1 LTKRAN
7 ENERVLVLAPSRAD
21 ADLSAAILAEARLAC
36 RVCRDLAELAKE
48 LDAGVGAVLVTED
61 VFVSADAH
69 YFLDALRRQPPW
81 SDVPVLFLSG
91 AGADSVGAAWA
102 IELLG
107 NVTVLERPVRVTT
120 LISALRTAI
129 RARRRQ
135 YELRHQFLDLK
146 QAQASLLHQSE
157 RQRLLSEAAALLL
170 TSDDPYAMMRGLF
183 EKIAPHFA
191 LDAYFNFAVNERGDA
206 LQLESYAGISEDE
219 ASTIKRVEFGDT
231 ICGTVA
237 LKREA
242 MIVSRIQASETEEPR
257 WERRTGLRVYA
268 CHPLIANERLLGTLS
283 FASRQRDQLD
293 DQEVAF
299 LRTISHYVTTAYE
312 RVRLIR
318 ELKEGDRRKDEFL
331 ATLAHELR
339 NPLAPI
345 RNSLYVMRLA
355 AGDPSVLEQAHS
367 MMGRQLNQ
375 MVRLIDDLLDV
386 SRITR
391 GKLEL
396 RKERVELSAVINMAV
411 DTTRLFIESSGH
423 ALTITLPP
431 EPIYLDADPMR
442 LAQVFSNLLNNSAKY
457 MNRGGRI
464 WLSAVPNDREIVVS
478 VRDIGIGIPPEALP
492 TVFEM
497 FSQVEHALEK
507 SQGGLGIGLTLVKR
521 LVEMHGGSVEAF
533 SDGPGKGSEFV
544 TRLPVARRRSAV
556 RVAPAEVRA
565 KGDHFAYRILVADD
579 NRDAA
584 ESMSMMLRLM
594 GNEVRTVHDGAEAV
608 KEANDFRP
616 DVALIDIGMPRRN
629 GYDVA
634 RSIREHR
641 WGSGMLLVA
650 MTGWGQEEDK
660 RRAMEAGFDHHFTKP
675 VDPVALEQLMKD
687 MPARSAGRQSLAR

>member
-1 LTKRAN
+1 LTKRTS

-21 ADLSAAILAEARLAC
+21 AELSSTILADAGLPC
-36 RVCRDLAELAKE
+36 RVCRDLVELANE
-48 LDAGVGAVLVTED
+48 LDAGAGAVLVTED
-61 VFVSADAH
+61 VFVAADAH
-69 YFLDALRRQPPW
+69 HFLDALRRQPPW
-81 SDVPVLFLSG
+81 SDIPVLFLSG

-135 YELRHQFLDLK
+135 YELRYQFVDLK
-146 QAQASLLHQSE
+146 QAQASLLRQGE
-157 RQRLLSEAAALLL
+157 RQRLLTEAAAVLL
-170 TSDDPYAMMRGLF
+170 TSDDPDTMMRVLF

-206 LQLESYAGISEDE
+206 LQLESYAGITDDE
-219 ASTIKRVEFGDT
+219 ACEIKRVEFGDS
-231 ICGTVA
+231 ICGSVA
-237 LKREA
+237 LNREA
-242 MIVSRIQASETEEPR
+242 MIVSRVQSSEAPQLQ
-257 WERRTGLRVYA
+257 WEKRFGLRVYA
-268 CHPLIANERLLGTLS
+268 CHPLIAEDRLLGTLS
-283 FASRQRDQLD
+283 FASRQRDQFD
-293 DQEVAF
+293 DDEVAV
-299 LRTISHYVTTAYE
+299 LRTISHYVMVAYE
-312 RVRLIR
+312 RIRLIR

-345 RNSLYVMRLA
+345 RNSLHVMRLA
-355 AGDPSVLEQAHS
+355 GGDQGVLEQAHS
-367 MMGRQLNQ
+367 MMARQLSQ

-391 GKLEL
+391 GKLDL
-396 RKERVELSAVINMAV
+396 RKERVELASVINMAV
-411 DTTRLFIESSGH
+411 DTTRLLIETSGH

-442 LAQVFSNLLNNSAKY
+442 LAQVFSNLLNNAAKY
-457 MNRGGRI
+457 MDRGGRI
-464 WLSAVPNDREIVVS
+464 WLSAVPNGAQVVVS
-478 VRDIGIGIPPEALP
+478 VRDVGIGIPREALP

-497 FSQVEHALEK
+497 FSQVDHALEK

-521 LVEMHGGSVEAF
+521 LVEMHGGSVEAR
-533 SDGPGKGSEFV
+533 SDGPGKGSEFI
-544 TRLPVARRRSAV
+544 TRLPSATRRSS
-556 RVAPAEVRA
+556 VRA
-565 KGDHFAYRILVADD
+565 AAADTRSKGDNFAYRILVADD

-584 ESMSMMLRLM
+584 DSMSMMLRLM

-608 KEANDFRP
+608 KEATEFRP
-616 DVALIDIGMPRRN
+616 DMALIDIGMPRLN

-634 RSIREHR
+634 RAIRQQR
-641 WGSGMLLVA
+641 WGTSMLLVA

-660 RRAMEAGFDHHFTKP
+660 RRAMEAGFDQHFTKP
-675 VDPVALEQLMKD
+675 VDPAALERLIRD
-687 MPARSAGRQSLAR
+687 MPARSAGRQPLAR

>member
-1 LTKRAN
+1 MTKRSD

-21 ADLSAAILAEARLAC
+21 AELSATILTEARLVC

-48 LDAGVGAVLVTED
+48 VDAGVGAVLVTED

-69 YFLDALRRQPPW
+69 HFLDALRRQPPW

-146 QAQASLLHQSE
+146 QTQASLLRQSE

-170 TSDDPYAMMRGLF
+170 TSDDPHAMMHGLF

-191 LDAYFNFAVNERGDA
+191 LDAYINFAVNERGDA
-206 LQLESYAGISEDE
+206 LQLESYGGISEDE

-242 MIVSRIQASETEEPR
+242 MVVSRIQASETEEAR
-257 WERRTGLRVYA
+257 WERRHGLRVYA
-268 CHPLIANERLLGTLS
+268 CHPLIANERLLGTLA
-283 FASRQRDQLD
+283 FASRQRDHFD
-293 DQEVAF
+293 DDEVDF

-345 RNSLYVMRLA
+345 RNSLHVMRLA
-355 AGDPSVLEQAHS
+355 GGDQGILEQAHS
-367 MMGRQLNQ
+367 MMGRQLSQ

-391 GKLEL
+391 GKLDL
-396 RKERVELSAVINMAV
+396 RKERVELAAVINMAV
-411 DTTRLFIESSGH
+411 DTTRLLIESSGH

-442 LAQVFSNLLNNSAKY
+442 LAQVFSNLLNNAAKY

-464 WLSAVPNDREIVVS
+464 WLSAAPNGGEVVIS
-478 VRDIGIGIPPEALP
+478 VRDLGIGIPPEALP
-492 TVFEM
+492 TVFDM

-521 LVEMHGGSVEAF
+521 LVEMHGGSVQAF

-544 TRLPVARRRSAV
+544 TRLPVAMRHAV
-556 RVAPAEVRA
+556 RVAPADVRP
-565 KGDHFAYRILVADD
+565 KGENFAYRILVADD

-584 ESMSMMLRLM
+584 DSMSMMLRLM

-608 KEANDFRP
+608 KEANHFRP

-634 RSIREHR
+634 RSIRQHR
-641 WGSGMLLVA
+641 WGAGMLLVA

-675 VDPVALEQLMKD
+675 VDPVALEQLLKD
-687 MPARSAGRQSLAR
+687 MPTRSANRQSLAR